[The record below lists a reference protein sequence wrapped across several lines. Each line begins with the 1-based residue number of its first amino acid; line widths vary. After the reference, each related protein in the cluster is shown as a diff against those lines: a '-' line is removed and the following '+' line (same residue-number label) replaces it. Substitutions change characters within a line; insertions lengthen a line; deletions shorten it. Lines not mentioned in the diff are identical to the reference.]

1 MKFENRNIGVFD
13 LLSVQMLAD
22 EVFDAGRLR
31 QETLRMV
38 ERGSRR
44 LVIDLGAVDYLY
56 SDSINALVALNRR
69 MLESSGRMGILV
81 PNPKVYDIL
90 VRAGLENIMRLYR
103 SEADLLN
110 DSRELMRQSSA
121 WTRPAELLSA
131 ASASQMISANI
142 VSPKNPSENR
152 DTNPPGQRVPR
163 KRVGSRVELRP
174 RRRGGRSMDQ
184 EQPTS
189 DFLLPPS
196 LPSTPGE
203 STTLRMLSQESSAFD
218 KPILHASEPQ
228 VPPPR
233 AASPEPTV
241 FQVPDP
247 PREGSYSGTD
257 PWLLTMPSHPAAP
270 SSDARPPAPPEA
282 ASSSFLPK
290 FDPTTNAAPEADPSS
305 NFPTALHWD
314 QVLEPNQLDRVDPQ
328 AHVLELDAT
337 QPLPAISPADS
348 SPAPPAP
355 TPAPSAAK
363 PAVPDIQSVIFYDDP
378 PIKPPATSATGTPR
392 NLLETRPL
400 VWSDPKPAPPA
411 PAPTVNP
418 ARTIPST
425 PALDHWFAGSPSSP
439 APVTPTEPSQPFQA
453 PSQGTT
459 ELGRHSSTKPDG
471 PSIDQWFAS
480 SAPPA
485 KPVVTTPEPPRR
497 QPDPPVAP
505 VTRPT
510 SPSEPSALDAWFGN
524 AKPTPTKPSSPP
536 TPSVSSS
543 APTPREASSAIGRA
557 TEPPR
562 DFSGRSPSKPA
573 STTGLDDWFAGTTA
587 PPVKTPPPAP
597 VAETPKPMEPAPA
610 ASRRPEA
617 PFEAS
622 RPDPWFTGATATAKS
637 NVSAKPEPAV
647 SREPTPSPNTSA
659 AAPALD
665 AWMTPSPKAPPVDF
679 PPSNA
684 VGGTMWLE
692 SKPPRKPL
700 TISKDP
706 TSFLDL
712 DDLTGEPPRSKKP
725 LWIAL
730 IAFAVVVLGAVIVFL
745 SSGTSTHAPE
755 VPRETAVESPADPPP
770 PPVVP
775 ATDSQPEAAAVVK
788 PRIAP
793 KETPEPAST
802 VAAPT
807 PLPAEDHA
815 PVKIFVTSRPSGAV
829 VLLDGTRV
837 GTTPCE
843 VTFKRAGKLEF
854 TLAGYRQQSKDIDP
868 EETRGTVNVQ
878 LFADGGAG
886 GNQGRIYITSAPTG
900 ADIVVDGK
908 NLGKTPRLVEL
919 PVGSQKV
926 TVRSGAQSK
935 TRSLEIQSGTN
946 TAEFFSL

>member
-152 DTNPPGQRVPR
+152 DTNPPGQRLPR

-218 KPILHASEPQ
+218 KPLLHASEPQ
-228 VPPPR
+228 APAPHPP
-233 AASPEPTV
+233 APEPTV

-257 PWLLTMPSHPAAP
+257 PWLLTMPSHPAATTP
-270 SSDARPPAPPEA
+270 DVRPPTTPEA
-282 ASSSFLPK
+282 VSSSFLPK
-290 FDPTTNAAPEADPSS
+290 FEPSTNAAPEADPSS

-314 QVLEPNQLDRVDPQ
+314 QVLEPNPLDRVDPAQ
-328 AHVLELDAT
+328 VHELDAT
-337 QPLPAISPADS
+337 QPLPAISPV
-348 SPAPPAP
+348 PVPPPP
-355 TPAPSAAK
+355 TPSPAK

-378 PIKPPATSATGTPR
+378 PIKPPATSAAGTPR
-392 NLLETRPL
+392 NLLETQPL
-400 VWSDPKPAPPA
+400 VWSDPKPAPA
-411 PAPTVNP
+411 PPPSASP
-418 ARTIPST
+418 ARTVPST
-425 PALDHWFAGSPSSP
+425 PALDHWFAGSTPSP
-439 APVTPTEPSQPFQA
+439 VAPTAPPKPIQA
-453 PSQGTT
+453 PSQGTSD
-459 ELGRHSSTKPDG
+459 LGRQPATKQDS
-471 PSIDQWFAS
+471 PSIDPWFAS

-485 KPVVTTPEPPRR
+485 KPVVTTPEPPKR
-497 QPDPPVAP
+497 PIDPPVAP
-505 VTRPT
+505 VSRST
-510 SPSEPSALDAWFGN
+510 SPSEPSALDAWFGST
-524 AKPTPTKPSSPP
+524 KPAPTKPTSPP
-536 TPSVSSS
+536 PPSPPSN
-543 APTPREASSAIGRA
+543 APTSRDASSVIGRA

-573 STTGLDDWFAGTTA
+573 STAGLDDWFATTNA
-587 PPVKTPPPAP
+587 SPVKTPTPPAPSP
-597 VAETPKPMEPAPA
+597 VAETPKPTEPAPV
-610 ASRRPEA
+610 ASRGSEARVEA
-617 PFEAS
+617 PS
-622 RPDPWFTGATATAKS
+622 PDPWFAGAAPKS
-637 NVSAKPEPAV
+637 AAIAKPEPTRPAN
-647 SREPTPSPNTSA
+647 PPA

-665 AWMTPSPKAPPVDF
+665 AWMTPSPKAPPVEF

-700 TISKDP
+700 TTSKDP

-730 IAFAVVVLGAVIVFL
+730 IVLAVVVLGAVIVFL
-745 SSGTSTHAPE
+745 SSGSSANAPE
-755 VPRETAVESPADPPP
+755 VPRETAVESPAAAP

-775 ATDSQPEAAAVVK
+775 APDSQPEAAATAK

-793 KETPEPAST
+793 KETPKPAST

-807 PLPAEDHA
+807 PPPAEDHA

-829 VLLDGTRV
+829 VLLDGTRM

-908 NLGKTPRLVEL
+908 TLGRTPRLVDL

-935 TRSLEIQSGTN
+935 TRTLDIQSGTN